1 MPLII
6 LDRDGVI
13 NDESREYIKSPSEWL
28 PLPGSLEAIAALNQ
42 AGYQVVVATNQ
53 SGIAR
58 GLFDL
63 NMLEKIHAKFRTAL
77 AAVGGTISDIF
88 FCPHHP
94 DDNCFCRKPQPGL
107 FWQIREKYNANL
119 ADVYFVGDSFSDIQ
133 AANNAGCK
141 PLLVLT
147 GNGHRALA
155 TYTGSAHLPS
165 FSNLARAAEFVIHEK
180 K

>member
-13 NDESREYIKSPSEWL
+13 NHDSHEYIKSPKEFL
-28 PLPGSLEAIAALNQ
+28 PLPGSLKAIASLNQ

-63 NMLEKIHAKFRTAL
+63 PMLEKIHDKLRTEL
-77 AAVGGTISDIF
+77 QAVNGVLDDIF

-107 FWQIREKYNANL
+107 FWQIREKYNVNL
-119 ADVYFVGDSFSDIQ
+119 SDVFFVGDSFSDIQ
-133 AANNAGCK
+133 AATNAGCK

-147 GNGHRALA
+147 GNGQKTLA
-155 TYTGSAHLPS
+155 SYANAHFPC
-165 FSNLARAAEFVIHEK
+165 FPNLAKASEYVIHEK

>member
-1 MPLII
+1 VSLII

-13 NDESREYIKSPSEWL
+13 NYESNEYIKSPDEWI
-28 PLPGSLEAIAALNQ
+28 PIPGSLEAIAALNK

-63 NMLEKIHAKFRTAL
+63 AMLEKIHAKMHAAL
-77 AAVGGTISDIF
+77 AAVNAVVIDIF

-94 DDNCFCRKPQPGL
+94 TEGCFCRKPQPGL
-107 FWQIREKYNANL
+107 FVQIREKYAIDL
-119 ADVYFVGDSFSDIQ
+119 ATIYFVGDSITDVQ

-147 GNGHRALA
+147 GNGQKTLA
-155 TYTGSAHLPS
+155 KFAEVMHISSFPDLAHL
-165 FSNLARAAEFVIHEK
+165 AEFVIHEK
-180 K
+180 

>member
-13 NDESREYIKSPSEWL
+13 NQESNQYIKSPDEWL
-28 PLPGSLEAIAALNQ
+28 PIPGSLEAIAALNQ

-63 NMLEKIHAKFRTAL
+63 PMLEKIHAKLHAAL
-77 AAVGGTISDIF
+77 RVLGGKLADIF

-94 DDNCFCRKPQPGL
+94 QDNCFCRKPQPGL
-107 FWQIREKYNANL
+107 FLQIREKYKLNL
-119 ADVYFVGDSFSDIQ
+119 ADVFFVGDSFSDIQ
-133 AANNAGCK
+133 AAQNAGCK

-147 GNGHRALA
+147 GNGQKTLASYTEALA
-155 TYTGSAHLPS
+155 IPS
-165 FSNLARAAEFVIHEK
+165 FANLHALAEFVIHEA
-180 K
+180 